1 MHKTGLLLRFTRIGE
16 YLHVLLLIFPLVFLI
31 SPEDLFSNKTIII
44 FLANLCLT
52 AFGYM
57 YNDLEDAEDDYH
69 DLDKRKRNP
78 ISSGEITRNQSY
90 LSNLLVLSAGLLML
104 AFISPLVFSLGVVF
118 AFIGVFYSWKPLRLK
133 SRPVLDLV
141 SHVLFLGVLQFLIT
155 FTAFRPLALSI
166 IPFLMIIIP
175 FSMMNEIIHEL
186 IDFDVDKRTEI
197 NNTVQ
202 RFERFDASKIFMAL
216 SAIIITGLSII
227 IYTIPLRYKFIN
239 LSISLVVVMI
249 AIFRMNARVSDI
261 QRDMRVTRADA
272 FLDS

>member
-1 MHKTGLLLRFTRIGE
+1 MHNKGLLLRFTRIGE

-31 SPEDLFSNKTIII
+31 SPDDVFSYKTIII
-44 FLANLCLT
+44 FLANLFLT

-166 IPFLMIIIP
+166 IPFLMIIIH

-227 IYTIPLRYKFIN
+227 IYTIPLRYKFVN
-239 LSISLVVVMI
+239 MSISLVVVMI

-261 QRDMRVTRADA
+261 QRDMSVTRADA

>member
-1 MHKTGLLLRFTRIGE
+1 MHNSSLIVRFTRISE
-16 YLHVLLLIFPLVFLI
+16 YIHVLLLIFPLVFLI
-31 SPEDLFSNKTIII
+31 SPENVFTYKTIII
-44 FLANLCLT
+44 FFANLCLT

-78 ISSGEITRNQSY
+78 ISSGEITRNQSS
-90 LSNLLVLSAGLLML
+90 LSNFLVLSAGLSFL
-104 AFISPLVFSLGVVF
+104 ASISPFVFSLGVVF
-118 AFIGVFYSWKPLRLK
+118 AFVGVFYSWKPLRLK
-133 SRPVLDLV
+133 SRPLLDLV

-155 FTAFRPLALSI
+155 YTAFRSLDLSV
-166 IPFLMIIIP
+166 IPFLMIIVP

-202 RFERFDASKIFMAL
+202 RFEMLDASRMMMIL
-216 SAIIITGLSII
+216 SVIIITGLSIM
-227 IYTIPLRYKFIN
+227 IYTIPPRYKFIN
-239 LSISLVVVMI
+239 LSVSLAVVVP
-249 AIFRMNARVSDI
+249 AIFRMSARVSNI
-261 QRDMRVTRADA
+261 QRDIRVARADA